1 MEVEKEI
8 FLVFKESNINAVKVV
23 FCDFSIDEKSGVP
36 GFEPG
41 NAGIKTPCLTA
52 WRHPN
57 KDLNEERYIKWNLEK
72 IQASVIF
79 IILSR

>member
-1 MEVEKEI
+1 MSGI
-8 FLVFKESNINAVKVV
+8 LL
-23 FCDFSIDEKSGVP
+23 DFFYKAGVP

-57 KDLNEERYIKWNLEK
+57 QVEHYLFFF
-72 IQASVIF
+72 SG
-79 IILSR
+79 LSMPGCVKSIYLARGKGFDCREAMVK